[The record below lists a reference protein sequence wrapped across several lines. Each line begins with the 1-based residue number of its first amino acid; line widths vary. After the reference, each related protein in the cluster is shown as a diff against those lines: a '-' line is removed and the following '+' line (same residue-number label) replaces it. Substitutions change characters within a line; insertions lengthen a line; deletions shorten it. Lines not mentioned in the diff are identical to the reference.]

1 MKTFCEIV
9 VSDFLPAMRAL
20 VTKELI
26 NNYHLT
32 QTDVAKR
39 MGMTQPAISYYLRE
53 LRGTKVKF
61 LVKNEKLMELVK
73 KVAAEIAAGKE
84 HTIDMH
90 EICKRLRDENI
101 LSDRERLQCCSLCKC

>member
-26 NNYHLT
+26 NTYGMT
-32 QTDVAKR
+32 QTEVAKK

-53 LRGTKVKF
+53 LRGAKVKV
-61 LVKNEKLMELVK
+61 LQKNEKVMDLVK
-73 KVAAEIAAGKE
+73 KVSAEISAGKDQ
-84 HTIDMH
+84 IINMH

-101 LSDRERLQCCSLCKC
+101 LTDRERLQCCSLCKC